1 MSSKARR
8 VQHRSCDQCR
18 KGKRGCDANVG
29 KALLIR
35 RNAACQ
41 TTSNE
46 LLPWDSCSNCKKWR
60 RACTFNWLLS
70 LHMKNMTK
78 GARNNKSRIN
88 KSHGDP
94 GGNEKGAVRGRDRR
108 ICNGNDIES
117 GSPARDTDNF
127 SSAWSDQS
135 APMTYG
141 AVNGSLGI
149 LHDDMDDWL
158 YGTTSVEHSA
168 TSEYR
173 PRHDEST
180 TEESLSSPEN
190 SWSTSCCPERSTSY
204 FVAFSHLLSADTS
217 TLNSPNQTNT
227 TDSQSTEK
235 APRDAKSQQ
244 AFTNKDFDTVA
255 ASIDLAL
262 SCWLNGQDVP
272 NHHL

>member
-35 RNAACQ
+35 RNALCQ
-41 TTSNE
+41 TTPNE
-46 LLPWDSCSNCKKWR
+46 LSPWDSCSNCKKWR

-78 GARNNKSRIN
+78 GGHSNKTRIN
-88 KSHGDP
+88 KSRPDP
-94 GGNEKGAVRGRDRR
+94 GNNDKDAMRGRERR
-108 ICNGNDIES
+108 FCNGNDVES
-117 GSPARDTDNF
+117 RSPPRDADDL
-127 SSAWSDQS
+127 SSAGSDQS
-135 APMTYG
+135 VPMTYG

-158 YGTTSVEHSA
+158 YGTTSFDHFA
-168 TSEYR
+168 TDECY
-173 PRHDEST
+173 PRHGQST
-180 TEESLSSPEN
+180 TEESLPGLED
-190 SWSTSCCPERSTSY
+190 SWSTSCRPERSTSY
-204 FVAFSHLLSADTS
+204 FVAFSHLLSADAS
-217 TLNSPNQTNT
+217 TLSSPNQTNAT
-227 TDSQSTEK
+227 GPQSSEK
-235 APRDAKSQQ
+235 APPDDRNQQ
-244 AFTNKDFDTVA
+244 AFTNNDFDAVA

-272 NHHL
+272 DHL